1 MQHILYLPS
10 EFIFFVFQVLDALG
24 ETIPCAKYDSW
35 MVYAPE
41 AEFLSRI
48 GPTEFL
54 KVISLCFLKRR
65 VISYTLLY
73 YYIRSLPSLH

>member
-1 MQHILYLPS
+1 M
-10 EFIFFVFQVLDALG
+10 LDALG

-54 KVISLCFLKRR
+54 KVISLCFFKNGYL
-65 VISYTLLY
+65 IYTPILLQ
-73 YYIRSLPSLH
+73 